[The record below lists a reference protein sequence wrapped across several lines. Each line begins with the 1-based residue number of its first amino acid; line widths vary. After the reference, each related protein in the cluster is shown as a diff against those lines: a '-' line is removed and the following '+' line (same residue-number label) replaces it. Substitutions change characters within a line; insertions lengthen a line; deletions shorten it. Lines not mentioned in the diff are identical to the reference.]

1 MNYKDAKVVQA
12 LDYLVTS
19 LKGGCSKLNLLKLVY
34 LADRYHLRKF
44 GRTVTGDS
52 YRAMPYGPVADRTR
66 VVIETIA
73 SIDGADAYL
82 VNRPT
87 ARYEVLYS
95 VRSPDLS
102 YLSASEREALE
113 AAVREF
119 PRHDNIVDFTHLFPE
134 WKRHEAEVLAGGRPA
149 MDFDDFFLPCP
160 EGEYCDVPDELVR
173 MNREIFAE
181 SAR

>member
-73 SIDGADAYL
+73 SIDGAGAYL

-102 YLSASEREALE
+102 YLSASVSVEALQRN
-113 AAVREF
+113 VK
-119 PRHDNIVDFTHLFPE
+119 L
-134 WKRHEAEVLAGGRPA
+134 
-149 MDFDDFFLPCP
+149 
-160 EGEYCDVPDELVR
+160 
-173 MNREIFAE
+173 
-181 SAR
+181 